1 MTLIQRMET
10 LEKRDKE
17 KSIVIDRLTKQ
28 LADQERKIQ
37 VMDQTIENIM
47 KDAAK
52 FSYTQQEKYKRYTK
66 LQHDLSKLSEESRN
80 LLQFTSNDNDKM
92 LLQVN
97 PTVSDKSRKP
107 SNNSS
112 FYENETQTKK
122 EAFKFKKSSEQMVK
136 NMPISIER
144 TRSNGDGNIRNRKEQ
159 LKRSKKRF
167 VANIEGPVAFHAV
180 SDKRK
185 ITHLGTNENIK
196 FETILL
202 NTGGGYH
209 SQHGLFIAP
218 KAGIYLFS
226 TSVLTSGTELY
237 AQITKNGLP
246 LAKAFGL
253 GNSVMDAQGSVTVT
267 AQMNLGDEVWVKHI
281 YPADGSLWGER
292 LTSFT
297 GVLIS
302 NN

>member
-1 MTLIQRMET
+1 MAPNNAVNSFLLMLLLLPFSFCYVGSGTMTLIQRMET

-66 LQHDLSKLSEESRN
+66 LQHDL
-80 LLQFTSNDNDKM
+80 M
-92 LLQVN
+92 
-97 PTVSDKSRKP
+97 
-107 SNNSS
+107 
-112 FYENETQTKK
+112 
-122 EAFKFKKSSEQMVK
+122 
-136 NMPISIER
+136 
-144 TRSNGDGNIRNRKEQ
+144 
-159 LKRSKKRF
+159 
-167 VANIEGPVAFHAV
+167 
-180 SDKRK
+180 
-185 ITHLGTNENIK
+185 
-196 FETILL
+196 
-202 NTGGGYH
+202 
-209 SQHGLFIAP
+209 
-218 KAGIYLFS
+218 
-226 TSVLTSGTELY
+226 LTSGTELY